1 LENVR
6 NCTTTL
12 RFRGVVV
19 VDVFPAETV
28 DVVDGIITEDIDD
41 VGVRDKK
48 EDGGGG
54 EVAKVEETAVVVF
67 VLVVVVS
74 MV

>member
-1 LENVR
+1 M
-6 NCTTTL
+6 
-12 RFRGVVV
+12 
-19 VDVFPAETV
+19 DVFPAETV